1 MEDSNAVNVNEN
13 KDLHLQ
19 RNSQLGSRYSVDF
32 VFSYYRLT
40 LLNCELV
47 CY

>member
-1 MEDSNAVNVNEN
+1 MEHSNAVIVNEN

-19 RNSQLGSRYSVDF
+19 RNSQLDFRYSVDF
-32 VFSYYRLT
+32 VFSCYRLT